1 MNDLPITKTRSIRE
15 CGKDE
20 YWLRDKIYDDPTILG
35 LGNLQAVT
43 KEKTQPQGGRLD
55 ILLKNQEDDSM
66 YEVEIQLGPTDES
79 HIIRTIEYWESEKR
93 RWPKRSHT
101 AVLIAETITNRFFN
115 VVNLLS
121 QAFPIICMQANI
133 VQIGDM
139 QALHLTK
146 IIDSYEEPE
155 ETETPQ
161 LYDERHWIEQSR
173 GGIECARWYKQLL
186 EKLYGDIPIK
196 YFEAYISLTVAGNAR
211 VWINRRKNNR
221 AFIEIKPA
229 EATFQ
234 EVVENLNTRN
244 IPFGT
249 RANKYITFNVNSSEL
264 QDKTSVHE
272 WLSARLAPAALRLPN
287 ERVETDTQPSEDNT
301 EVPLSSS

>member
-20 YWLRDKIYDDPTILG
+20 FWLRDKIYDDPTILG
-35 LGNLQAVT
+35 LGNLQAVS
-43 KEKTQPQGGRLD
+43 KEKSQPQGGRLD
-55 ILLKNQEDDSM
+55 LLLKNPDDDSM
-66 YEVEIQLGPTDES
+66 YEIEIQLGPTDES

-101 AVLIAETITNRFFN
+101 AVLVAETITNRFFN

-121 QAFPIICMQANI
+121 QAVPIIGIQATI
-133 VQIGDM
+133 VQIGDL

-155 ETETPQ
+155 ENEAPQ
-161 LYDERHWIEQSR
+161 QYDDRHWIERSP
-173 GGIECARWYKQLL
+173 GGLDCARWYKKTL
-186 EKLYGDIPIK
+186 ENLYGEIPIK
-196 YFEAYISLTVAGNAR
+196 YFESYISLTVAGIAR

-229 EATFQ
+229 EASFQ
-234 EVVENLNTRN
+234 EVVENLNSRN

-249 RANKYITFNVNSSEL
+249 RENKFLTFNLNSVEL
-264 QDKTSVHE
+264 QGSAEMHE
-272 WLSARLAPAALRLPN
+272 WLAEHLAPEALKT
-287 ERVETDTQPSEDNT
+287 V
-301 EVPLSSS
+301 